1 MSQSP
6 GSPSQSLSYSPGS
19 PPQSPRSLSITESRK
34 SVTESRKSV
43 KVSASFP
50 SLTVQR
56 VLQLQD
62 LGDEPLLL
70 FIIIQ
75 RVVPIQICSNRQ
87 RKPSAERCKMVK
99 DVHKVQKRAQPTCF
113 FSAGNVGNIPSI
125 PPPPHPHSNRVNST
139 RAKEKVKQTEPP
151 SSPASPSQIQC

>member
-19 PPQSPRSLSITESRK
+19 PPQSPRSLSIKESRKSVTESRK

-43 KVSASFP
+43 TESRKSVNVSASFP
-50 SLTVQR
+50 SLTVQC

-75 RVVPIQICSNRQ
+75 RVVPIQTCSNRQ
-87 RKPSAERCKMVK
+87 RKPSAERCKTVK
-99 DVHKVQKRAQPTCF
+99 DVHKVQERAQPTCF

-125 PPPPHPHSNRVNST
+125 PPPPLQQGQFNNSQRKSET
-139 RAKEKVKQTEPP
+139 K
-151 SSPASPSQIQC
+151 